1 LRFLSRHDLAGELRC
16 NWLMARIRIR
26 DAIFIDDMDPHDTSD
41 RTTSTDELT
50 TSDGVR
56 YTVTRAE
63 DPYAGL
69 NRAQRRKAM
78 AVEARA
84 HRKAKRGRI

>member
-1 LRFLSRHDLAGELRC
+1 
-16 NWLMARIRIR
+16 MARLRIR
-26 DAIFIDDMDPHDTSD
+26 DAIYIDDMDPNDTSTPTAS
-41 RTTSTDELT
+41 TTELT
-50 TSDGVR
+50 TSDGENWV
-56 YTVTRAE
+56 VTREE

-84 HRKAKRGRI
+84 HRKARRGRN

>member
-1 LRFLSRHDLAGELRC
+1 MAKLHVKDEHVDPNDTTTAMTDVTSPTADLFG
-16 NWLMARIRIR
+16 NQVVYTDR
-26 DAIFIDDMDPHDTSD
+26 D
-41 RTTSTDELT
+41 
-50 TSDGVR
+50 
-56 YTVTRAE
+56 

-84 HRKAKRGRI
+84 ERKARRGRN